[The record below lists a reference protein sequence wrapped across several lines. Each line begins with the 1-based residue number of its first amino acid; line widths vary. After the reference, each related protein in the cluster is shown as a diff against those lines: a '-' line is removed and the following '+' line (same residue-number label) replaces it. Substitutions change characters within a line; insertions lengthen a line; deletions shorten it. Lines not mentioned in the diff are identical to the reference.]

1 MPKTTNKPP
10 LKMTFKSTELIDG
23 QTLQTIIDYIDDI
36 IPQKYQ
42 VMTFNDG
49 STINNPVVLKD
60 MLKRIR
66 NGKLSVSYFYSHSGL
81 GGRQYSSGGRSFQSI
96 FNRVRNT
103 LAVANYKDY
112 DIVNCHYAIAKY
124 KIQKYNWEGTHII
137 EYVNTRDDCINKL
150 IELNPSMSKGDVKNV
165 YLQVLNGGSAEYK
178 SIKNKTKNL
187 MGVYDEISTILSNIT
202 SNEDYIKQLELEP
215 EEEKPKKKKYNKD
228 DEMAIVRSVWNKM
241 LCAEENKILMCAVE
255 FLKKK
260 KIDIE
265 NIVLVFDG
273 FMLTSTL
280 DEKTLKDM
288 ADYIHSKTDI
298 VVKFIE
304 KPMTSIIDMSK
315 YPIKT
320 VYKNKEPVILTNEAL
335 LNDYLYSTTDI
346 NLCRIFVDLFG
357 HKYRWNGETLYKYD
371 GLRWRED
378 YDILTEF
385 MDANIIYDDL
395 LTEHSKDK
403 DMYKIVKKAY
413 DNIGSTSMVKKAI
426 EAFKCKV
433 LCVDFNNKIDAT
445 KGLIGFNNGVLDLRG
460 EKPVFRDGLPE
471 DYVSLNTNV
480 DFTLFEEQTKTDEK
494 SLTLEAEN
502 FIKSVL
508 YEADYVPFITFLGKI
523 LIGGNKDQK
532 TTFII
537 GDGSNGK
544 SLVLKLLEHCL
555 GDYAREVSK
564 DVYTVAKK
572 NAGGP
577 EPHFMELK
585 GRLLGYTVE
594 TDDDDVFLSAVFKKM
609 SAEDTITTRG
619 CHEKKQTVF
628 TPLYKPIICTNN
640 LPKFS
645 HVDEAIERRIRI
657 FSFPYKF
664 VPVVLKENEKLIDK
678 DKLDEIM
685 KPEFINQFINLLI
698 KYAKKDVIDSVNM
711 LADLKT
717 YMTDSNPIAKWF
729 GENYEY
735 NETDGDIVPVK
746 DLRILF
752 NNTKDDKGKL
762 TEKKFS
768 QNLNKLVNAV
778 KSNGIM
784 VVNNLKK
791 ITRDD

>member
-1 MPKTTNKPP
+1 MTKTTNKPP

-36 IPQKYQ
+36 IPLKCQ

-60 MLKRIR
+60 MLKRLR
-66 NGKLSVSYFYSHSGL
+66 NGKLSVSYFYSHSGI
-81 GGRQYSSGGRSFQSI
+81 GGRQFSSGGRSFQSI

-103 LAVANYKDY
+103 LAVSNYKDY
-112 DIVNCHYAIAKY
+112 DVVNAHYAIAKY
-124 KIQKYNWEGTHII
+124 KVQKHKWEGTHII
-137 EYVNTRDDCINKL
+137 EYVNERDDCINKL
-150 IELNPSMSKGDVKNV
+150 IELNPTMSKGDVKNV
-165 YLQVLNGGSAEYK
+165 YLQVLNGGCAEYK

-202 SNEDYIKQLELEP
+202 SNEEYLEQLALET
-215 EEEKPKKKKYNKD
+215 EDEKPKKKKYNKD
-228 DEMAIVRSVWNKM
+228 DEMAIVRTVWNKM
-241 LCAEENKILMCAVE
+241 LCVEENRILMCAVE

-260 KIDIE
+260 KIDIS

-280 DEKTLKDM
+280 DENTLKEL

-304 KPMTSIIDMSK
+304 KPMTSVINMSK

-320 VYKNKEPVILTNEAL
+320 IYKNKEPVILKNEAL
-335 LNDYLYSTTDI
+335 LTDYLYSTTDI
-346 NLCRIFVDLFG
+346 NLCRIFLDMFG
-357 HKYRWNGETLYKYD
+357 DRYRWSGETLYKYN
-371 GLRWRED
+371 GLRWSED

-395 LTEHSKDK
+395 LTEYSKDK
-403 DMYKIVKKAY
+403 EMYKTVKKAY
-413 DNIGSTSMVKKAI
+413 DNIGSVSVVKEAI

-460 EKPVFRDGLPE
+460 EKPVFRDGLPD
-471 DYVSLNTNV
+471 DYISLNTKV
-480 DFTLFEEQTKTDEK
+480 DFTLSEEKTD
-494 SLTLEAEN
+494 TDAEE

-577 EPHFMELK
+577 EPHFMELR

-628 TPLYKPIICTNN
+628 TPLYKPLICTNN

-645 HVDEAIERRIRI
+645 DVDEAIERRIRI

-664 VPVVLKENEKLIDK
+664 VPIVLKENEKLIDK
-678 DKLDEIM
+678 DKLDEIK

-698 KYAKKDVIDSVNM
+698 KYAKLEVIDSVNM
-711 LADLKT
+711 ITDLKT
-717 YMTDSNPIAKWF
+717 YMTDTNPIAAWF
-729 GENYEY
+729 GVNYEY
-735 NETDGDIVPVK
+735 DKDGETITVN
-746 DLRILF
+746 DLRVTF
-752 NNTKDDKGKL
+752 NKYLPDKDKL
-762 TEKKFS
+762 TDKKFGR
-768 QNLNKLVNAV
+768 NLKKLVDV
-778 KSNGIM
+778 TKSNTVM
-784 VVNNLKK
+784 VVNHLKILK
-791 ITRDD
+791 IDKDE